1 MKDLVFLPLA
11 MLAFA
16 AAATPSLAA
25 SVRCEHCEPAGFERV
40 ATALGPGQHV
50 VFSLRQG
57 FAAGFVVEREREL
70 ERVDPRLPRTPVLFA
85 YPRELTADERAQFE
99 AALRLYRET
108 GGTMKWEVVVPIRD
122 IPLPQPLD
130 FSGMSAYQFAN
141 SMGNWHHVAH
151 GVVQW
156 ARTARP
162 LGQAGQWWQ
171 VPGSIVGAAGT
182 QLEVTVVFADGGR
195 ATYLVDY
202 GTETFAERQGPIR
215 DADGNLIPAPTDS
228 PSVQNGIV
236 TFSSPL
242 SLSRMNEHLASIGSP
257 LRFAELPAG
266 CRPPGPLVYQC
277 AWGPGMITYTCRRPG
292 VTGC

>member
-1 MKDLVFLPLA
+1 M
-11 MLAFA
+11 
-16 AAATPSLAA
+16 PSLALN
-25 SVRCEHCEPAGFERV
+25 VRCERCEHAGFERV
-40 ATALGPGQHV
+40 AAGLGPGQHV
-50 VFSLRQG
+50 VFSLHQG
-57 FAAGFVVEREREL
+57 LVFGFSVEREREL
-70 ERVDPRLPRTPVLFA
+70 ERSDPRQPRTPVLFA
-85 YPRELTADERAQFE
+85 YPRELAADERAQFE
-99 AALRLYRET
+99 AALQLYRET

-122 IPLPQPLD
+122 IPLPQPLN

-171 VPGSIVGAAGT
+171 VLGSIVGAAGT

-215 DADGNLIPAPTDS
+215 DADGNIIPTLTDS
-228 PSVQNGIV
+228 PGVQNGIV

-277 AWGPGMITYTCRRPG
+277 AWGPGMITYTCRRLG
-292 VTGC
+292 TSGC